1 MALCDVLEARLS
13 AQTGT
18 QSALLG
24 SLMAAITPA
33 SPASPTRPRP
43 ARVAATASA
52 EAAAPTE
59 PKRRGRPAKVASP
72 AAGRIPTAS
81 SEADAIRQLEERKFQ
96 RAEGTRQDGLF
107 D

>member
-1 MALCDVLEARLS
+1 MRRVRGAALGPDRHAIGAARL
-13 AQTGT
+13 ADGRHHARQRC
-18 QSALLG
+18 G
-24 SLMAAITPA
+24 ST
-33 SPASPTRPRP
+33 TCPRP

-52 EAAAPTE
+52 EAAAPSE

-72 AAGRIPTAS
+72 AAGRIPTAN